1 MRRPESLGGNL
12 ALVET
17 VVGRGT
23 HMRVTIGAGEF
34 EDVKSRKDIPEIS
47 EKKTDEDR
55 KQTASRPFN
64 FRLLLA
70 EDGVDNQRLI
80 TFVLKKS
87 GATVSVAENGQIAV
101 EHALAAAKAG
111 EPFDAILMDMHM
123 PVLDGYEAT
132 RTLRR
137 EGYSGPI
144 IALTADAMSGS
155 SQKCLDA
162 GCDAYSTKPI
172 NRQKLIE
179 LVASYCDG
187 NRAEI
192 TAVTES

>member
-1 MRRPESLGGNL
+1 
-12 ALVET
+12 
-17 VVGRGT
+17 
-23 HMRVTIGAGEF
+23 MRVTIGAGEF